1 MFGYV
6 LPRTATLERRDFAMF
21 QAAYCG
27 ICLST
32 KKKYGN
38 LARLTTNYDVTVLE
52 LLAIE
57 ALKPDVEFGTCR
69 CICDPRRKVFVKDN
83 VLSQTIVDANI
94 LLCRYKLV
102 DDDLDGGGRHG
113 MMRRIIK
120 KPYLAAKANLPA
132 ADRIVADGYA
142 RLRAM
147 EKENVASLDRTA
159 DCFAKLLADLLV
171 AVLDKAA
178 AEDVKYK
185 EQSPV
190 PPLRPERLADGSEY
204 MTTLR
209 ALCYNVGKFVYLAD
223 ALDDLEEDA
232 AAKRYNP
239 VLAVYPDYEQGKRLD
254 YIDRHHAE
262 LKFAFTSTVNRA
274 IEALNCLPLTHVGDL
289 LRNIVY
295 DGLRAKTNELFS
307 AKRKL
312 PPPVLYAPAK
322 KKNDDPE
329 QGQRKRK

>member
-6 LPRTATLERRDFAMF
+6 LPRTATLEQRDFAMF

-38 LARLTTNYDVTVLE
+38 LARLTTNYDITVLE

-57 ALKPDVEFGTCR
+57 ALKPEVEFGTCR

-83 VLSQTIVDANI
+83 TLSSVVVDANI
-94 LLCRYKLV
+94 LLCRYKL
-102 DDDLDGGGRHG
+102 DDDLADGGGRHAA
-113 MMRRIIK
+113 MRRILK
-120 KPYLAAKANLPA
+120 KPYEAAKARLPE
-132 ADRIVADGYA
+132 ADRIVGEGYA

-147 EKENVASLDRTA
+147 EKANAASLDRTS
-159 DCFAKLLADLLV
+159 DCFARLLSELLC

-185 EQSPV
+185 EQRSA
-190 PPLRPERLADGSEY
+190 RAEDKAY
-204 MTTLR
+204 MSALR

-223 ALDDLEEDA
+223 ALDDLAEDA
-232 AAKRYNP
+232 AAGRYNP
-239 VLAVYPDYEQGKRLD
+239 VLAVYPDYEKGKRLE

-262 LKFAFTSTVNRA
+262 LKFAFTATINRA
-274 IEALNCLPLTHVGDL
+274 IESLNGMPLTHVGDL
-289 LRNIVY
+289 LRNIIY
-295 DGLRAKTNELFS
+295 DGLREKTNELFS
-307 AKRKL
+307 TKKKL

-322 KKNDDPE
+322 DRKSDGSAQE
-329 QGQRKRK
+329 QRKRK

>member
-38 LARLTTNYDVTVLE
+38 FARLTTNYDITVLE

-57 ALKPDVEFGTCR
+57 ALKPDVEFGSCR
-69 CICDPRRKVFVKDN
+69 CICDPRKKVYVKDN
-83 VLSQTIVDANI
+83 ALSSVIVDANV
-94 LLCRYKLV
+94 LLCHYKL
-102 DDDLDGGGRHG
+102 DDDREDGGGRHSA
-113 MMRRIIK
+113 MRRILK
-120 KPYLAAKANLPA
+120 KPYAAAKTHLPD
-132 ADRIVADGYA
+132 ADKIVADGYA
-142 RLRAM
+142 RLREM
-147 EKENVASLDRTA
+147 EKANVASIDRTS
-159 DCFAKLLADLLV
+159 DCFAQLLSELLC

-185 EQSPV
+185 EQKPA
-190 PPLRPERLADGSEY
+190 RLAIGSPY

-223 ALDDLEEDA
+223 ALDDLAEDA
-232 AAKRYNP
+232 AAGRYNP
-239 VLAVYPDYEQGKRLD
+239 VLAVYPDYEKGKRLE

-262 LKFAFTSTVNRA
+262 LKFAFTSTINRA
-274 IEALNCLPLTHVGDL
+274 IECLNCTPLTHVGDL
-289 LRNIVY
+289 LRNIIY
-295 DGLRAKTNELFS
+295 DGLREKTNELFS
-307 AKRKL
+307 AKKKL
-312 PPPVLYAPAK
+312 PPPILYAPAK
-322 KKNDDPE
+322 DRKSKSPG